1 MAIGFWAVSKEPGLM
16 AGLAE
21 RETSMLFC
29 SIIRFADGHS
39 NGHTDESYSDGK
51 PWNFFFPKGERKTIN
66 PQNYSGPNNNNFG
79 NLKHNNFLRAYE
91 VGFLSAPKPLS
102 GKGLVRNDF

>member
-21 RETSMLFC
+21 REISMLFC
-29 SIIRFADGHS
+29 SIIRFADRHS
-39 NGHTDESYSDGK
+39 NILLRQDTPMKATAMGNPGT
-51 PWNFFFPKGERKTIN
+51 FFFPKGDRKIIN

-79 NLKHNNFLRAYE
+79 NLKQ
-91 VGFLSAPKPLS
+91 
-102 GKGLVRNDF
+102 

>member
-29 SIIRFADGHS
+29 SIIRFADGRS
-39 NGHTDESYSDGK
+39 NILLRQDTQMKATAMGNPGI
-51 PWNFFFPKGERKTIN
+51 FFFQKGRGKLSTPRTILA
-66 PQNYSGPNNNNFG
+66 QTTII
-79 NLKHNNFLRAYE
+79 LAI
-91 VGFLSAPKPLS
+91 
-102 GKGLVRNDF
+102 